1 MEINL
6 ILDNRIT
13 RQGLWHSV
21 GAQLMIVPILP
32 LYQTL
37 TFLPSFF
44 SFHKGAKMAVFTVR
58 VFSLL

>member
-1 MEINL
+1 
-6 ILDNRIT
+6 
-13 RQGLWHSV
+13 
-21 GAQLMIVPILP
+21 MIVPILP